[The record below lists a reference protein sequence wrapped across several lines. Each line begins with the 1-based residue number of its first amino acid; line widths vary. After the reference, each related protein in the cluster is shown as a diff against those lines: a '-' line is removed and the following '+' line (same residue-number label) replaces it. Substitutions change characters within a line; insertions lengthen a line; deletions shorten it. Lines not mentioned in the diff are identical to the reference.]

1 MLKTK
6 FDNYPKGKPFSVIL
20 GDLLGTGIFNVDGDS
35 WKFQRKMASLELG
48 SLTIRSYAFEIVN
61 SEIVSRLLPLLSS
74 VAGKEDSTLDLQDI
88 FKRFSFDYI
97 CRFSFGLD
105 PCCLKLSLP
114 VSQFAGAFDLASKLS
129 AERAMS
135 VSPLIWRIQRLL
147 NLGKERNLRQ
157 AIKMVNILADEV
169 ITEKRKLGFSTHK
182 DLLSRFMGTVSDDKY
197 LRDIVISFLLA
208 GRDTVAS
215 ALTSFFLLLAENP
228 EVMLAIR
235 SESDRVMGSSL
246 ELASASFDQIR
257 DLQYLHAALYES
269 MRL

>member
-129 AERAMS
+129 AERALS

-147 NLGKERNLRQ
+147 NLGKERKLRQ

-182 DLLSRFMGTVSDDKY
+182 DLLKIHGY
-197 LRDIVISFLLA
+197 C
-208 GRDTVAS
+208 
-215 ALTSFFLLLAENP
+215 
-228 EVMLAIR
+228 
-235 SESDRVMGSSL
+235 
-246 ELASASFDQIR
+246 
-257 DLQYLHAALYES
+257 
-269 MRL
+269 